1 MNKAVDYKGY
11 IELNMI
17 LDKEVKLLME
27 PDVVVNFLDTL
38 AVWSMVENPVSF
50 WTRSYDRVYACRK

>member
-1 MNKAVDYKGY
+1 
-11 IELNMI
+11 MI